1 MVENSI
7 TMNEMFT
14 LIEGFMKDM
23 ISRMQRLE
31 EIHQKLP
38 ITEEENIQND
48 LDMGKEEK
56 IMYFDKTTV
65 EAEEL
70 KKKVGRIHAA
80 HMKSQGIND
89 YLFSMGGIASEP
101 IIQLPSK
108 FSIPKTDRFTG
119 IEDPKQHLLQYL
131 SFVKME
137 GLNEQQMLYAFPLSL
152 SGIAT
157 EWYYTLDAEKI
168 KVWKELINL
177 FMKQLSYNT
186 MVDITFKDLE
196 TMQQNDNETF
206 PEFQARW
213 RAKATKKMNPLA
225 EKDQMNVKMKN
236 LLPNKV
242 CVSPIMDFEHP
253 YNNRI
258 EDTIH
263 SVRIE
268 TNINVVPPN
277 Q

>member
-108 FSIPKTDRFTG
+108 FSIPETDRFNG
-119 IEDPKQHLLQYL
+119 IEDLKQYLLQYL
-131 SFVKME
+131 SFIKMD
-137 GLNEQQMLYAFPLSL
+137 GFNEQQVLYVFSLSL
-152 SGIAT
+152 SGIAAR
-157 EWYYTLDAEKI
+157 WYYILDVEKT
-168 KVWKELINL
+168 KVWKEHINL
-177 FMKQLSYNT
+177 FKKQFSYNT
-186 MVDITFKDLE
+186 MVDVMIKDLE
-196 TMQQNDNETF
+196 TMQ
-206 PEFQARW
+206 
-213 RAKATKKMNPLA
+213 
-225 EKDQMNVKMKN
+225 
-236 LLPNKV
+236 
-242 CVSPIMDFEHP
+242 
-253 YNNRI
+253 
-258 EDTIH
+258 
-263 SVRIE
+263 
-268 TNINVVPPN
+268 
-277 Q
+277 